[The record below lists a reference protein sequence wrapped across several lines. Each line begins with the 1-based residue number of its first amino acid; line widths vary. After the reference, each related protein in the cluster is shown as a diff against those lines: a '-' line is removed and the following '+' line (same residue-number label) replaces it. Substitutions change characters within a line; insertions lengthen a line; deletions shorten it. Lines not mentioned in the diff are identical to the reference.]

1 MHRNRRSQVLSYRK
15 KKKITPEMIKEVF
28 SWIFYTFVAVF
39 MALLVVMAFGM
50 RTKVIGE
57 SMEPT
62 LYHGQDVLINRIAYK
77 FISPKSGDII
87 AFLPNGNANSHDYIK
102 RVVAVPGDMVQIQ
115 DGTLYVNGQEQ
126 DSNDS
131 LYDKMEDAG
140 IASNKIKLGDDEYF
154 VLGDNRNSSEDSRSA
169 NIGTVKLS
177 SIIGKVWYHYGGE
190 EGNSGFV
197 KN

>member
-1 MHRNRRSQVLSYRK
+1 MHRNRRSQMLSYKK
-15 KKKITPEMIKEVF
+15 KKKITPEMIREVF
-28 SWIFYTFVAVF
+28 SWIFYTFVAIF
-39 MALLVVMAFGM
+39 MALFVVMAFGM

-62 LYHGQDVLINRIAYK
+62 LYHGQDVLINRVAYK
-77 FISPKSGDII
+77 FMSPKSGDII
-87 AFLPNGNANSHDYIK
+87 VFLPNGNANSHDYIK
-102 RVVAVPGDMVQIQ
+102 RVVAVPGDTVQIK
-115 DGTLYVNGQEQ
+115 DGKLYVNGQEQ

-140 IASNKIKLGDDEYF
+140 VASNKLKLTDDEYF

-169 NIGTVKLS
+169 NIGTVKLN

-190 EGNSGFV
+190 EGSNGFV

>member
-1 MHRNRRSQVLSYRK
+1 MHRNRRSQMLSYKK
-15 KKKITPEMIKEVF
+15 KKKITPEMIREVF
-28 SWIFYTFVAVF
+28 SWIFYTFVAIF
-39 MALLVVMAFGM
+39 MALFVVMAFGM

-62 LYHGQDVLINRIAYK
+62 LYHGQDVLINRVAYK
-77 FISPKSGDII
+77 FMSPKSGDII
-87 AFLPNGNANSHDYIK
+87 VFLPNGNANSHDYIK
-102 RVVAVPGDMVQIQ
+102 RVVAVPGDTVQIK
-115 DGTLYVNGQEQ
+115 DGKLYVNGQEQ

-140 IASNKIKLGDDEYF
+140 VASNKLKLTDDEYF

-169 NIGTVKLS
+169 NIGTVKLN

-190 EGNSGFV
+190 EGSTGFV

>member
-1 MHRNRRSQVLSYRK
+1 MHRNKRSQILSYKK
-15 KKKITPEMIKEVF
+15 KKKITPEMIREVF
-28 SWIFYTFVAVF
+28 SWIFYTFVAIF
-39 MALLVVMAFGM
+39 MALFVVMAFGM

-77 FISPKSGDII
+77 FMSPKSGDII
-87 AFLPNGNANSHDYIK
+87 VFLPNGNINSHDYIK
-102 RVVAVPGDMVQIQ
+102 RVVAVPGDTVQIK
-115 DGTLYVNGQEQ
+115 DGKLYVNSQEQ
-126 DSNDS
+126 DSKDS

-140 IASNKIKLGDDEYF
+140 VASNKIELADDEYF

-169 NIGTVKLS
+169 NIGTVKS
-177 SIIGKVWYHYGGE
+177 NSIIGKVWYHYGGE
-190 EGNSGFV
+190 EGSAGFV

>member
-1 MHRNRRSQVLSYRK
+1 MHRNRRSQMLSYKK
-15 KKKITPEMIKEVF
+15 KKKITPEMIREVF
-28 SWIFYTFVAVF
+28 SWIFYTFVAIF
-39 MALLVVMAFGM
+39 MALFVVMAFGM

-62 LYHGQDVLINRIAYK
+62 LYHGQDVLINRVAYK
-77 FISPKSGDII
+77 FMSPKSGDII
-87 AFLPNGNANSHDYIK
+87 VFLPNGNANSHDYIK
-102 RVVAVPGDMVQIQ
+102 RVVAVPGDTVQIK
-115 DGTLYVNGQEQ
+115 DGKLYVNGQEQ

-140 IASNKIKLGDDEYF
+140 VASNKLKLTDDEYF

-169 NIGTVKLS
+169 NIGTVKLN

-190 EGNSGFV
+190 EVRNGFV

>member
-1 MHRNRRSQVLSYRK
+1 MHRSRRSQILSYKK
-15 KKKITPEMIKEVF
+15 KKKITPEMIREVF
-28 SWIFYTFVAVF
+28 SWIFYTFVAIF
-39 MALLVVMAFGM
+39 MALFVVMAFGM

-62 LYHGQDVLINRIAYK
+62 LYHGQDVLINRVAYK
-77 FISPKSGDII
+77 FMSPKSGDII
-87 AFLPNGNANSHDYIK
+87 VFLPNGNANSHDYIK
-102 RVVAVPGDMVQIQ
+102 RVVAVPGDTVQIK
-115 DGTLYVNGQEQ
+115 DGKLYVNGQEQ

-140 IASNKIKLGDDEYF
+140 VASNKLKLTDDEYF

-169 NIGTVKLS
+169 NIGTVKLN

-190 EGNSGFV
+190 EGSNGFV